1 MKNNL
6 TFTMIKPDAMENGYA
21 GEILSMILKNG
32 FRISALK
39 LIHLTNRQAEI
50 FYNIHRKKPF
60 FDELVTFMTRSPII
74 VAVLKKN
81 NAVEDFRKLIGSTN
95 PEDAE
100 KGTVRK
106 LFATSMGENAIHGSD
121 SDDNAHIESSFF
133 LIKMR
138 YIR

>member
-1 MKNNL
+1 
-6 TFTMIKPDAMENGYA
+6 
-21 GEILSMILKNG
+21 
-32 FRISALK
+32 
-39 LIHLTNRQAEI
+39 
-50 FYNIHRKKPF
+50 
-60 FDELVTFMTRSPII
+60 MTRCPII

-121 SDDNAHIESSFF
+121 SEDNAHIESSFF
-133 LIKMR
+133 FNKNEM
-138 YIR
+138 Y

>member
-1 MKNNL
+1 MKKNL
-6 TFTMIKPDAMENGYA
+6 TFTMIKPDAMENGYT
-21 GEILSMILKNG
+21 GEILSMILKSG

-60 FDELVTFMTRSPII
+60 FDELVTFMTRTPII

-121 SDDNAHIESSFF
+121 SEDNAHIESSFF
-133 LIKMR
+133 FNKNEM
-138 YIR
+138 Y

>member
-6 TFTMIKPDAMENGYA
+6 TFTMIKPDAMENGHA
-21 GEILSMILKNG
+21 GDILSMILKTG

-39 LIHLTNRQAEI
+39 LIHLTNHQAET

-60 FDELVTFMTRSPII
+60 FKELVTFMTRSPII

-81 NAVEDFRKLIGSTN
+81 NAVDDFRKLIGSTN
-95 PEDAE
+95 PEDAD

-121 SDDNAHIESSFF
+121 SENNAQIESSFF
-133 LIKMR
+133 FAKNEM
-138 YIR
+138 Y

>member
-121 SDDNAHIESSFF
+121 SEDNAHIESSFF
-133 LIKMR
+133 FNKNEM
-138 YIR
+138 Y

>member
-21 GEILSMILKNG
+21 GDILSLILKSG

-39 LIHLTNRQAEI
+39 LIHLTNHQAEK

-60 FDELVTFMTRSPII
+60 FDELVMFMTRSPII

-95 PEDAE
+95 PEDAA
-100 KGTVRK
+100 KGTVRD

-121 SDDNAHIESSFF
+121 SKDNAQIESSFF
-133 LIKMR
+133 FTKNEM
-138 YIR
+138 Y

>member
-21 GEILSMILKNG
+21 GDILSLILKSG
-32 FRISALK
+32 FHISALK
-39 LIHLTNRQAEI
+39 LIHLTNHQAET

-60 FDELVTFMTRSPII
+60 FEELVMFMTRSPII
-74 VAVLKKN
+74 VAVLKKH

-100 KGTVRK
+100 KGTVRD

-121 SDDNAHIESSFF
+121 SEDNAQIESSFF
-133 LIKMR
+133 FTKNEM
-138 YIR
+138 Y

>member
-1 MKNNL
+1 MKNNI

-21 GEILSMILKNG
+21 GDILSLILKSG
-32 FRISALK
+32 FHISALK
-39 LIHLTNRQAEI
+39 LIHLTNHQAET

-60 FDELVTFMTRSPII
+60 FQELVMFMTRSPII

-95 PEDAE
+95 PEDAK
-100 KGTVRK
+100 KGTVRN

-121 SDDNAHIESSFF
+121 SEDNAQIESSFF
-133 LIKMR
+133 FIKNEM
-138 YIR
+138 Y

>member
-21 GEILSMILKNG
+21 GEILSMILKSG

-50 FYNIHRKKPF
+50 FYNIHRKKQF

-121 SDDNAHIESSFF
+121 SEDNAHIESSFF
-133 LIKMR
+133 FNKNEM
-138 YIR
+138 Y

>member
-21 GEILSMILKNG
+21 GEILSMILKSG

-39 LIHLTNRQAEI
+39 LIHLTNHQAET

-60 FDELVTFMTRSPII
+60 FEELVTFMTRSPII

-133 LIKMR
+133 FNKNEI
-138 YIR
+138 Y

>member
-21 GEILSMILKNG
+21 GEILSMILKSG

-60 FDELVTFMTRSPII
+60 FDELVTFMTRTPII

-100 KGTVRK
+100 KGTVRR

-121 SDDNAHIESSFF
+121 SEDNAHIESSFF
-133 LIKMR
+133 FNKNEM
-138 YIR
+138 Y

>member
-60 FDELVTFMTRSPII
+60 FDELVTFMTRTPII

-121 SDDNAHIESSFF
+121 SEDNAYIESSFF
-133 LIKMR
+133 FNKNEM
-138 YIR
+138 Y

>member
-21 GEILSMILKNG
+21 GEILSMILKSG

-39 LIHLTNRQAEI
+39 LIHLTNHQAKT

-121 SDDNAHIESSFF
+121 SEDNAHIESSFF
-133 LIKMR
+133 FNKNEI
-138 YIR
+138 Y

>member
-1 MKNNL
+1 
-6 TFTMIKPDAMENGYA
+6 MIKPDAMENGYA
-21 GEILSMILKNG
+21 GEILSMILKSG

-60 FDELVTFMTRSPII
+60 FEELVTFMTRSPII

-121 SDDNAHIESSFF
+121 SEDNAHIESSFF
-133 LIKMR
+133 FNKNEM
-138 YIR
+138 Y

>member
-95 PEDAE
+95 PEEAE

-121 SDDNAHIESSFF
+121 SEDNAHIESSFF
-133 LIKMR
+133 FNKNEI
-138 YIR
+138 Y

>member
-21 GEILSMILKNG
+21 GDILSLILKSG
-32 FRISALK
+32 FHISALK
-39 LIHLTNRQAEI
+39 LIHLTNHQAET
-50 FYNIHRKKPF
+50 FYDIHRKKPF
-60 FDELVTFMTRSPII
+60 FEELVMFMTRSPII
-74 VAVLKKN
+74 VAVLKKH

-100 KGTVRK
+100 KGTVRD

-121 SDDNAHIESSFF
+121 SEDNAQIESSFF
-133 LIKMR
+133 FTKNEM
-138 YIR
+138 Y